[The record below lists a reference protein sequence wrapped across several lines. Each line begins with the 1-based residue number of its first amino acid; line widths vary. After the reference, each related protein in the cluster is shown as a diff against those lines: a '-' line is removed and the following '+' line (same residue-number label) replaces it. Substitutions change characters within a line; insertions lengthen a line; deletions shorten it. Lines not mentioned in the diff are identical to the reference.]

1 MVHGLL
7 VVVASFVA
15 EHGLG
20 GQAQYLWHTG
30 LVDPWP
36 VRSSRIRDGIRGSCI
51 GRQILNH

>member
-36 VRSSRIRDGIRGSCI
+36 VRSSRIRDGTRGSCI